1 MVKIGAW
8 VLWLTGAPTQVTGA
22 FWNNLY
28 YVIKLLIWWNNN
40 MDWMLTNKGE
50 IEMIQLTTITN
61 PCDPND

>member
-1 MVKIGAW
+1 M
-8 VLWLTGAPTQVTGA
+8 
-22 FWNNLY
+22 
-28 YVIKLLIWWNNN
+28 IWWNNN